1 MTSPLQPGKDHR
13 ITPDQA
19 AEMTKR
25 HRNQAT
31 VSGLRLP
38 DEGSL
43 GGVFTKAAVLALL
56 AQQNAEYLRYYYA
69 RDGEGKRAIVLVATD
84 TAGTD
89 IADAGASVLDMHW
102 PCPPFCSPGGGTLG
116 G

>member
-1 MTSPLQPGKDHR
+1 MTSPLQPGMDHR
-13 ITPDQA
+13 ITPDEA
-19 AEMTKR
+19 AEMTTR

-43 GGVFTKAAVLALL
+43 GGVFTKAAVVALL
-56 AQQNAEYLRYYYA
+56 SQPNAEYLRYYHA
-69 RDGEGKRAIVLVATD
+69 RDSQGKRAIVLVACD
-84 TAGTD
+84 ASGKDITAS
-89 IADAGASVLDMHW
+89 GATVLDRHW
-102 PCPPFCSPGGGTLG
+102 PCPPFCSPGGSSVG